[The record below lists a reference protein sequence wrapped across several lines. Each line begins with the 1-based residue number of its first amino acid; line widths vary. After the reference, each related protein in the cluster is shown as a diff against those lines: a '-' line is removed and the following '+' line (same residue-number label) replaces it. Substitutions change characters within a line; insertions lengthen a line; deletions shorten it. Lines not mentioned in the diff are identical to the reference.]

1 MPVSVG
7 GKVPGLPPPSLS
19 PSSGKGGE
27 RNVVTAAPPNPRTWS
42 CSGCDATNPVSTITC
57 VFCTCLKISALK
69 GLIKRNGGS
78 YDDIDSTQSKRAV
91 KAALTQRL
99 REILDSSSPGSHY
112 ADEDVD
118 KLVNDE
124 VEVEVR
130 VISTLN
136 HTILEGVAAV
146 GLADSDEAAVSSDS
160 EDDSD
165 SSADELDGS
174 VDLSKVD

>member
-1 MPVSVG
+1 M
-7 GKVPGLPPPSLS
+7 
-19 PSSGKGGE
+19 
-27 RNVVTAAPPNPRTWS
+27 
-42 CSGCDATNPVSTITC
+42 TC

-69 GLIKRNGGS
+69 GLITRNGGS

-118 KLVNDE
+118 ISVNDE

-165 SSADELDGS
+165 SSGDELDGS